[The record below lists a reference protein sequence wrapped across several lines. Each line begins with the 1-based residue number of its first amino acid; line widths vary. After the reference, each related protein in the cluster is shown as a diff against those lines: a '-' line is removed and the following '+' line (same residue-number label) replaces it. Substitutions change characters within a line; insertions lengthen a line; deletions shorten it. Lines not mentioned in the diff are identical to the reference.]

1 MLFDDRLLF
10 VHVPKTAGIAITNF
24 LIHNIPGSMTLTEP
38 SDAPDPSIKLPARV
52 RAKLKLK
59 RFLTVSR
66 LWYPRRVRVVHGK
79 RHERLFEAR
88 ETLARFQR
96 SLDDFHAILAV
107 VRNPYDLEVSRYHFL
122 RLGYHGVTGLARGRE
137 QRFAMAQDFEQFAL
151 SAPFGGRRGVCIEQ
165 WYEIDGR
172 MPDNLRLLRFETLED
187 ELLRAFGEI
196 YPIATRLC
204 RENASSHGPWRTY
217 LTPASE
223 EAIYRKYQWLFDKR
237 YYAREQQQSR

>member
-38 SDAPDPSIKLPARV
+38 SGAPDASVQLPARV

-59 RFLTVSR
+59 RLLTVSR
-66 LWYPRRVRVVHGK
+66 LWYPRRVRVVDGK
-79 RHERLFEAR
+79 RHERLVEAR
-88 ETLARFQR
+88 ETLARFGR
-96 SLDDFHAILAV
+96 SLDDFHTILAV
-107 VRNPYDLEVSRYHFL
+107 VRNPYDLELSRYHFL
-122 RLGYHGVTGLARGRE
+122 RLGYHGIEGLARGRE
-137 QRFAMAQDFEQFAL
+137 QRLAMVKEFEQFAL
-151 SAPFGGRRGVCIEQ
+151 SAPFGGRQGVRIEQ

-172 MPDNLRLLRFETLED
+172 MPENLCLLQFETLED
-187 ELLRAFGEI
+187 ELLRAFGDI
-196 YPIATRLC
+196 YPVTTRLR

-223 EAIYRKYQWLFDKR
+223 GAIYRKYQWLFDKG
-237 YYAREQQQSR
+237 YYAREQQLSR